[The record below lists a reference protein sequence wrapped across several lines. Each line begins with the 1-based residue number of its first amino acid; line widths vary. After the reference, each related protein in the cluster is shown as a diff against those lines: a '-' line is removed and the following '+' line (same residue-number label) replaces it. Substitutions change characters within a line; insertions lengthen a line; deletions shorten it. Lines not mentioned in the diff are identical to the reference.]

1 MNKAFYIVGIVFGF
15 IFMCVTSYFMAE
27 VSVARSMEFIS
38 SMNSYSDPYSTYSS
52 YSSAY
57 SGLAEDATSTAAMV
71 SIFFFL
77 LFITV
82 DLLGLM
88 KVKTKVN
95 KVFAIIGLSLSGI
108 MLLWNFLVLADPGA
122 ISFDEV
128 GGAFIFY
135 SLVVIAFSIV
145 GLVQSI
151 RFSRGP
157 QQHTQLEKD
166 LLDS

>member
-15 IFMCVTSYFMAE
+15 IFMCVTGYFMAE
-27 VSVARSMEFIS
+27 VAVARSMEFIS
-38 SMNSYSDPYSTYSS
+38 SMNSYSTYSS
-52 YSSAY
+52 YSSVY
-57 SGLAEDATSTAAMV
+57 SGFAESATSTAAMV

-88 KVKTKVN
+88 KVKTKVV

-108 MLLWNFLVLADPGA
+108 MLLWDILVLADPGA

-135 SLVVIAFSIV
+135 SLIVIAFSIV

-151 RFSRGP
+151 RFSKGP
-157 QQHTQLEKD
+157 QQHVQLEKD